1 LKINFQFR
9 KRASLNIVGEW
20 IPFWLDTYKRPVIKA
35 STLERH
41 YKSFDLYIKPYFG
54 KMKCSAVTSDMVQIF
69 YNDMFSRGLSE
80 SSIKKVHFVLRPAL
94 ERAMRKGFIK
104 RNPCD
109 DVVIPKTMKRKA
121 SALTAIEQGAFEN
134 ALPNTVYGDL
144 IKFALYTGL
153 RVGEVSALNWS
164 DVDLPA
170 RILSVNKTMYRVK
183 GRTLITTPKTATSV
197 RTVTMGDTAVD
208 IIYRRFE
215 NRGNGNIIFSSANG
229 TLLNYHNIRRV
240 YKSVLNKVGLPIN
253 FTIHS
258 TRHTYATR
266 LIERGADVK
275 TVSELLGHAT
285 VKFTLDIYN
294 HVTQKA
300 KHEAVALLENK
311 HQKE

>member
-1 LKINFQFR
+1 MFFR
-9 KRASLNIVGEW
+9 KNTVIKTVGEW
-20 IPFWLDTYKRPVIKA
+20 IPFWLETYKRPVIKV

-41 YKSFDLYIKPYFG
+41 YKAFSIYINPCFG
-54 KMKCSAVTSDMVQIF
+54 KMKCSAVTSDMIQLF

-94 ERAMRKGFIK
+94 ARAVRRGLIK

-109 DVVIPKTMKRKA
+109 DVVIPKTAKRES
-121 SALTAIEQGAFEN
+121 SALTSREQDDFEN
-134 ALPNTVYGDL
+134 ALPCSVYGDL
-144 IKFALYTGL
+144 LRFALYTGL
-153 RVGEVSALNWS
+153 RVGEVSALTWA
-164 DVDLPA
+164 DVDISV
-170 RILSVNKTMYRVK
+170 RILKVNKTMYRVK
-183 GRTLITTPKTATSV
+183 GRTLITTPKTARSV
-197 RTVTMGDTAVD
+197 RLVAMGATAVN
-208 IIYRRFE
+208 ILCRRLDV
-215 NRGNGNIIFSSANG
+215 RGDNSLIFPSANG

-240 YKSVLNKVGLPIN
+240 YKRVLKKAGLPIN

-294 HVTQKA
+294 HINQRA
-300 KHEAVALLENK
+300 KHEAVALLEVK
-311 HQKE
+311 VDR